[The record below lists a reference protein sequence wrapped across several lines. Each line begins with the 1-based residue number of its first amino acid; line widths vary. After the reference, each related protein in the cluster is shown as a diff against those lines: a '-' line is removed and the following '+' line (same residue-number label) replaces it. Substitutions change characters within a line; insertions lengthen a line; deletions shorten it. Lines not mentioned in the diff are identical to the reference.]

1 MWGIINPQKVE
12 VGIGL
17 DETYMLMCEK
27 GWREAMVGTIS
38 ERYPYMMARESVNT
52 QYIWVRHQ
60 NMARSDF

>member
-1 MWGIINPQKVE
+1 MLHRIINPQKVE

-17 DETYMLMCEK
+17 DKTCMLMCEK
-27 GWREAMVGTIS
+27 GWREAMVGTI
-38 ERYPYMMARESVNT
+38 PYMMARESVNT